1 MTKAERPD
9 HLEQSPLK
17 QGQVWQMVEANLEV
31 ESVGRLLVHYK
42 LGKPNA
48 LRVSKSCS
56 TIKSVMEY
64 LKTHKAVLS

>member
-1 MTKAERPD
+1 MTKAAPPAR
-9 HLEQSPLK
+9 LNQSPL
-17 QGQVWQMVEANLEV
+17 QNGQVWQMVEANLEV

-64 LKTHKAVLS
+64 LKTHKAVLA